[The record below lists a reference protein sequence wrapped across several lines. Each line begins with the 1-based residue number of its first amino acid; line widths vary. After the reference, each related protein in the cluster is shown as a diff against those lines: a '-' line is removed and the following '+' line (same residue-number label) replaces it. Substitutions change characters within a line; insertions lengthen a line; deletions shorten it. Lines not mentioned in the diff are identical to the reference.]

1 MCLAIPLQIEKI
13 EDSQATV
20 VLNGSRVD
28 VSLAV
33 VPEAVVGD
41 WVLVH
46 AGMAITLLDEA
57 EAMETYEILSEAM
70 GIEPPRGMGG
80 KNETDG

>member
-13 EDSQATV
+13 EDSQAVV
-20 VLNGSRVD
+20 VLNGSSVD

-46 AGMAITLLDEA
+46 AGMAITILDEA
-57 EAMETYEILSEAM
+57 EAMETYEILSQAM

-80 KNETDG
+80 KNEADG

>member
-13 EDSQATV
+13 DGSQAVV
-20 VLNGSRVD
+20 VLNGSSVD

-33 VPEAVVGD
+33 VPEASVGD

-57 EAMETYEILSEAM
+57 EAMETYEILSQAM

-80 KNETDG
+80 ENETDG

>member
-13 EDSQATV
+13 EDSRATV
-20 VLNGSRVD
+20 VLNGSSVD

>member
-20 VLNGSRVD
+20 VLNGSSVD